1 MYGDF
6 VFDLFSVYQ
15 DIKPKVLL
23 EAGEFLVYEGRP
35 AIFWDLQVPNE
46 VQESLAKYGFAV
58 DTYTADGETWGT
70 LAQYTKEKSMAE
82 SNDEAMEKSMADS
95 KSICLHADLQ
105 LYCEYC
111 DEVFQCGTAP
121 HDSEGALCPSCGKGD
136 DLEPWGNDW

>member
-15 DIKPKVLL
+15 DVKPKILL

-46 VQESLAKYGFAV
+46 LKDSLVKYGFAV
-58 DTYTADGETWGT
+58 DTYTAEGKVGV

-82 SNDEAMEKSMADS
+82 SE
-95 KSICLHADLQ
+95 SICLHADLQ

-121 HDSEGALCPSCGKGD
+121 HDSEGALCPSCGNGD

>member
-15 DIKPKVLL
+15 DVKPKILL

-35 AIFWDLQVPNE
+35 AIFWDLKIPNE
-46 VQESLAKYGFAV
+46 MQESLAKYGFAV
-58 DTYTADGETWGT
+58 DTYTVDGETWGV
-70 LAQYTKEKSMAE
+70 LAQYTKEKSTAE
-82 SNDEAMEKSMADS
+82 SKSA
-95 KSICLHADLQ
+95 CLHADLQ

-111 DEVFQCGTAP
+111 DEVFQYGTAQ
-121 HDSEGALCPSCGKGD
+121 HDSKGALCPSCGKGD